1 MGVCCLG
8 TLVPSQINVSLGT
21 LAAGLLGTSC
31 TEIFMVLKKVFSRLS
46 NSSSFVLV
54 ALQALVFGVLFC
66 FYDFAFVC
74 LLYFAFFCG
83 GHGRDEG
90 RIWGNPEVSS
100 IGVHDVKLP
109 KSQER
114 S

>member
-1 MGVCCLG
+1 M
-8 TLVPSQINVSLGT
+8 
-21 LAAGLLGTSC
+21 
-31 TEIFMVLKKVFSRLS
+31 
-46 NSSSFVLV
+46 
-54 ALQALVFGVLFC
+54 ALEALVLGVLFC
-66 FYDFAFVC
+66 FYDFACLLAFVC
-74 LLYFAFFCG
+74 LLYFVFFCG